1 MLGWVFG
8 EEGYTQ
14 QYHGLFE
21 EFLTLFFTEGEC
33 GEMISRA
40 RELIAPY
47 VEKDP
52 TKFCT
57 YEEFEAGADALGDF
71 CGLRAESIRG
81 QLAGTVPATQ
91 EGQAENPEAL
101 VDAGDLEISDMG
113 GMGPGGG
120 RESRDGSGAL
130 EEPPDAMEAPDLERQ
145 AGQGAPA
152 GGWPLVGVSA
162 AVLAV
167 GAGVVWGYRKKA

>member
-1 MLGWVFG
+1 
-8 EEGYTQ
+8 
-14 QYHGLFE
+14 
-21 EFLTLFFTEGEC
+21 
-33 GEMISRA
+33 
-40 RELIAPY
+40 
-47 VEKDP
+47 
-52 TKFCT
+52 
-57 YEEFEAGADALGDF
+57 
-71 CGLRAESIRG
+71 
-81 QLAGTVPATQ
+81 
-91 EGQAENPEAL
+91 
-101 VDAGDLEISDMG
+101 MG

-130 EEPPDAMEAPDLERQ
+130 EEPPDAMEAPESRQPPDQARQ

>member
-1 MLGWVFG
+1 M
-8 EEGYTQ
+8 
-14 QYHGLFE
+14 
-21 EFLTLFFTEGEC
+21 
-33 GEMISRA
+33 
-40 RELIAPY
+40 
-47 VEKDP
+47 EKDP

-57 YEEFEAGADALGDF
+57 YEEFEAGADALADF

-91 EGQAENPEAL
+91 EGQTENPEAL

-113 GMGPGGG
+113 GMGMAGGKGMGGMGPGGG
-120 RESRDGSGAL
+120 WESQDGGGAREGSPDAVEMPESRQ
-130 EEPPDAMEAPDLERQ
+130 PPDLERQ

-152 GGWPLVGVSA
+152 GGWPLVGGSA